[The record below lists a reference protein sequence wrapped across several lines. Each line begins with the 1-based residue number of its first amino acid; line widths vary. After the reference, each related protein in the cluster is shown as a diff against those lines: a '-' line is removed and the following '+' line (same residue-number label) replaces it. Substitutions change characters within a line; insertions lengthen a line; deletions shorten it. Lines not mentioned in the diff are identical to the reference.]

1 MNDVELICF
10 DMAGTTV
17 IDNGLV
23 LEAFRRTI
31 DDLGVVGDEAT
42 TAEDY
47 VIETMGQSKIEV
59 FTALFNDHA
68 ALANAAFE
76 RNFVDAA
83 QVLGVSEIPGARSTV
98 ERLRDVGIKV
108 ALTTGFSP
116 HTREALIDELGWSDL
131 FELRVSPA
139 DAGRGRPA
147 PDMLWWCAL
156 KTQITAMNALMVVG
170 DTSSDMQAGLR
181 AGAGYCVGVLSG
193 NDDEPR
199 LVEAG
204 ADDVIDSVVDLLG
217 FDLLTQPRA
226 SVVRKDSV

>member
-17 IDNGLV
+17 LDNGLV

-31 DDLGVVGDEAT
+31 EDLEVTGDEAES
-42 TAEDY
+42 AEAY
-47 VIETMGQSKIEV
+47 VVETMGQSKIDV
-59 FTALFNDHA
+59 FTALFGA
-68 ALANAAFE
+68 RATVANEAFE
-76 RNFVDAA
+76 RNFVESA
-83 QVLGVSEIPGARSTV
+83 QEIGVSEIPGARSTV
-98 ERLRDVGIKV
+98 ETLRDVGLQV

-116 HTREALIDELGWSDL
+116 ATREALVDVLGWADL

-156 KTQITAMNALMVVG
+156 KSEITAASSLMVVG
-170 DTSSDMQAGLR
+170 DTASDMTAGLR

-193 NDDEPR
+193 TDDQAR
-199 LVEAG
+199 LVASG
-204 ADDVIDSVVDLLG
+204 ADDVIDSVVDLLS
-217 FDLLTQPRA
+217 FDLLV
-226 SVVRKDSV
+226 S

>member
-31 DDLGVVGDEAT
+31 DDLEVTGEEAT
-42 TAEDY
+42 LAEAY
-47 VIETMGQSKIEV
+47 VIETMGQSKIDV
-59 FTALFNDHA
+59 FTALFA
-68 ALANAAFE
+68 ERATVANEAFE

-83 QVLGVSEIPGARSTV
+83 QELGVSEIPGARSTV
-98 ERLRDVGIKV
+98 ETLRSIGIKV
-108 ALTTGFSP
+108 ALTTGFAPS
-116 HTREALIDELGWSDL
+116 TREALIEELGWGDL

-147 PDMLWWCAL
+147 PDMLLWCAL
-156 KTQITAMNALMVVG
+156 KSQITAMNAIMVVG

-193 NDDEPR
+193 NDDAPR
-199 LVEAG
+199 LLEAG
-204 ADDVIDSVVDLLG
+204 ADEVIESVVDLLG
-217 FDLLTQPRA
+217 FDLLTEPR
-226 SVVRKDSV
+226 V

>member
-17 IDNGLV
+17 LDNGLV

-31 DDLGVVGDEAT
+31 EGLDVDVDEADS
-42 TAEDY
+42 AEAY

-59 FTALFNDHA
+59 FTALFGERA
-68 ALANAAFE
+68 TFANEAFE
-76 RNFVDAA
+76 RHFVESA
-83 QVLGVSEIPGARSTV
+83 QELGVGEIPGARSTV
-98 ERLRDVGIKV
+98 ETLRDVGLQV

-116 HTREALIDELGWSDL
+116 STREALIDVLGWGDL

-147 PDMLWWCAL
+147 PDMLWMCAL
-156 KTQITAMNALMVVG
+156 KTQITAASSLMVVG
-170 DTSSDMQAGLR
+170 DTASDMIAGLR

-193 NDDEPR
+193 NDDQAR
-199 LVEAG
+199 LIDNG
-204 ADDVIDSVVDLLG
+204 ADDVIASVVDLLS
-217 FDLLTQPRA
+217 FDLLVTH
-226 SVVRKDSV
+226 

>member
-31 DDLGVVGDEAT
+31 DDLDVTGDEAAL
-42 TAEDY
+42 AEAY

-59 FTALFNDHA
+59 FTALFHERA
-68 ALANAAFE
+68 TMANEAFE

-83 QVLGVSEIPGARSTV
+83 QELGVSEIPGARSTV
-98 ERLRDVGIKV
+98 ETLRGVGVKV
-108 ALTTGFSP
+108 ALTTGFSAS
-116 HTREALIDELGWSDL
+116 TREALIEELGWGDL
-131 FELRVSPA
+131 FEIRVSPA

-147 PDMLWWCAL
+147 PDMLLWCVL
-156 KTQITAMNALMVVG
+156 KSQITAMSTLMVVG

-193 NDDEPR
+193 NDDAPR
-199 LVEAG
+199 LLDAG

-217 FDLLTQPRA
+217 FDLLIEPR
-226 SVVRKDSV
+226 V

>member
-17 IDNGLV
+17 LDNGLV

-31 DDLGVVGDEAT
+31 EDLEVEGDEAT
-42 TAEDY
+42 SAEAY

-59 FTALFNDHA
+59 FTALFGDRA
-68 ALANAAFE
+68 TSANEAFE
-76 RNFVDAA
+76 RNFVESA
-83 QVLGVSEIPGARSTV
+83 QELGVSEIPGARSTV
-98 ERLRDVGIKV
+98 ETLRDIGLEV

-116 HTREALIDELGWSDL
+116 TTREVLIDVLGWNDL

-156 KTQITAMNALMVVG
+156 KSQVTAASSIMVVG
-170 DTSSDMQAGLR
+170 DTASDMMAGLR

-193 NDDEPR
+193 NDDQER
-199 LVEAG
+199 LIANG
-204 ADDVIDSVVDLLG
+204 ADDVIDSVVDLLS
-217 FDLLTQPRA
+217 FDLLVTR
-226 SVVRKDSV
+226 

>member
-17 IDNGLV
+17 LDNGLV

-31 DDLGVVGDEAT
+31 EDLEVSPEEAES
-42 TAEDY
+42 AEAY
-47 VIETMGQSKIEV
+47 VIETMGQSKIDV
-59 FTALFNDHA
+59 FAALFGERA
-68 ALANAAFE
+68 SIANEAFE
-76 RNFVDAA
+76 RNFVESV
-83 QVLGVSEIPGARSTV
+83 QELGVSEIPGARSTV
-98 ERLRDVGIKV
+98 ETLRDVGLQV

-116 HTREALIDELGWSDL
+116 ATREALIDVLGWGDL

-156 KTQITAMNALMVVG
+156 KSQITGASSLMVVG
-170 DTSSDMQAGLR
+170 DTASDMVAGLR

-193 NDDEPR
+193 NDDQAR
-199 LVEAG
+199 LIANG
-204 ADDVIDSVVDLLG
+204 ADDVINSVVDLLS
-217 FDLLTQPRA
+217 FDLL
-226 SVVRKDSV
+226 VN

>member
-31 DDLGVVGDEAT
+31 DDLEVTGDEAAL
-42 TAEDY
+42 AEAY
-47 VIETMGQSKIEV
+47 VIETMGQSKIDV
-59 FTALFNDHA
+59 FTALFHERA
-68 ALANAAFE
+68 TLANEAFE

-83 QVLGVSEIPGARSTV
+83 QELGVSEIPGSRSTV
-98 ERLRDVGIKV
+98 ETLRSVVVKV
-108 ALTTGFSP
+108 ALTTGFSAS
-116 HTREALIDELGWSDL
+116 TREALIEELGWGEL
-131 FELRVSPA
+131 FEIRVSPA

-147 PDMLWWCAL
+147 PDMLLWCVL
-156 KTQITAMNALMVVG
+156 KSQITAMSTLMVVG

-199 LVEAG
+199 LLDAG

-217 FDLLTQPRA
+217 FDLLIEPR
-226 SVVRKDSV
+226 V

>member
-1 MNDVELICF
+1 VNDVELICF

-31 DDLGVVGDEAT
+31 DDLEVTGEEAT
-42 TAEDY
+42 LAEAY

-59 FTALFNDHA
+59 FTALFA
-68 ALANAAFE
+68 ERASVANEAFE

-83 QVLGVSEIPGARSTV
+83 QELGVSEIPGARSTV
-98 ERLRDVGIKV
+98 ETLRSIGLQV

-116 HTREALIDELGWSDL
+116 STREALIEELGWGDL

-147 PDMLWWCAL
+147 PDMLLWCAL
-156 KTQITAMNALMVVG
+156 KSQITAMNALMVVG

-193 NDDEPR
+193 NDDAPR
-199 LVEAG
+199 LLEAG

-217 FDLLTQPRA
+217 FDLLTEPR
-226 SVVRKDSV
+226 V

>member
-31 DDLGVVGDEAT
+31 DDLEVTGEERTLAEA
-42 TAEDY
+42 Y

-59 FTALFNDHA
+59 FTALFA
-68 ALANAAFE
+68 QRATLANEAFE

-83 QVLGVSEIPGARSTV
+83 QELGVSEIPGARSTV
-98 ERLRDVGIKV
+98 ETLRSIGLKV

-116 HTREALIDELGWSDL
+116 STREALIEELGWGDL

-147 PDMLWWCAL
+147 PDMLLWCAL
-156 KTQITAMNALMVVG
+156 KSQVTAMNALMVVG

-193 NDDEPR
+193 NDDAPR
-199 LVEAG
+199 LLEAG
-204 ADDVIDSVVDLLG
+204 ADDVIESVVDLLG
-217 FDLLTQPRA
+217 FDLLTEPRA
-226 SVVRKDSV
+226 

>member
-17 IDNGLV
+17 LDNGLV

-31 DDLGVVGDEAT
+31 DDLEVDADEAT
-42 TAEDY
+42 SAEAY

-59 FTALFNDHA
+59 FTALFGDRA
-68 ALANAAFE
+68 TFANEAFE
-76 RNFVDAA
+76 RNFVESA
-83 QVLGVSEIPGARSTV
+83 QELGVSEIPGARSTV
-98 ERLRDVGIKV
+98 ETLRDVGLQV

-116 HTREALIDELGWSDL
+116 TTREVLIDVLGWGDL
-131 FELRVSPA
+131 FELRVSPS

-156 KTQITAMNALMVVG
+156 KSQITAASSIMVVG
-170 DTSSDMQAGLR
+170 DTASDMVAGLR

-193 NDDEPR
+193 NDDQER
-199 LVEAG
+199 LIAHG
-204 ADDVIDSVVDLLG
+204 ADDVIDSVVDLLTACVLIG
-217 FDLLTQPRA
+217 PTGSP
-226 SVVRKDSV
+226 

>member
-17 IDNGLV
+17 LDNGLV

-31 DDLGVVGDEAT
+31 EDLKVSPGEAAS
-42 TAEDY
+42 AEAY

-59 FTALFNDHA
+59 FTALFGERATVAND
-68 ALANAAFE
+68 AFE
-76 RNFVDAA
+76 RNFVESA
-83 QVLGVSEIPGARSTV
+83 QELGVSEIPGARSTV
-98 ERLRDVGIKV
+98 ETLRDVGIQV

-116 HTREALIDELGWSDL
+116 TTREVLIDVLGWGDL

-156 KTQITAMNALMVVG
+156 QSQITAASSLMVVG
-170 DTSSDMQAGLR
+170 DTAADMVSGLR

-193 NDDEPR
+193 NDDQER
-199 LVEAG
+199 LIANG
-204 ADDVIDSVVDLLG
+204 ADDVIDSVVDLLS
-217 FDLLTQPRA
+217 FDLLVTH
-226 SVVRKDSV
+226 